1 MPKAKPDP
9 VSQPAPE
16 DADARPARTGGA
28 LVIGTLTMTSRVL
41 GLVRDILFAAL
52 FFGRDLDV
60 FALAFTVP
68 NLFRRLFGEGALA
81 GALVPALVEKIDKG
95 DREGASLLASRALGA
110 IVRLLGIIAAVVVA
124 SCAVVALVLG
134 TASKTGLIAGVLT
147 VVMPYVVLICGAAV
161 LMAYLNASRHFA
173 APAAAPV
180 LLNIALIT
188 MALLTHRS
196 LGVWGLALAV
206 LAGGVLQF
214 VFQLVPARRLG
225 FSLLPAVRSGIVKPD
240 PELARVARAFVPTA
254 AGLAVFQV
262 NVLLDRVIA
271 EGLIP
276 GDGAVGTLFLGNR
289 LMQLPLAV
297 FALSIAT
304 AALPELSS
312 RAAGKGKEAFH
323 SALRGAT
330 GSILF
335 WIVPAAVG
343 LALLAQPITAL
354 LFDRGAFHGSSAA
367 LSRTSLVVIFYAP
380 GLVAFGV
387 SALYARALYARGEP
401 KAVMRAALWS
411 VGVNVVLNIVLV
423 MVFQHIE
430 LAPGL
435 GAGVASGEAGLA
447 LASSASGFVY
457 LAILA
462 SFLRG
467 GERPERRGLS
477 LAAAALAGGAVAAL
491 ATRGLLEGETLARAW
506 DWMWLAPKLPA
517 TVCVGALAATAIVLG
532 GTDAAL
538 VGPVARTSLTAAGMG
553 VFANLV
559 LSSLHLAGPSWAI
572 PVQRAIAP
580 VVLGAVSYWFLAG
593 LIAAPEYER
602 ARSALAGA
610 LRLRRRQQE
619 GESGPT
625 GDSGADE
632 AP

>member
-9 VSQPAPE
+9 VSQPAAD
-16 DADARPARTGGA
+16 DAEARPARTGGA
-28 LVIGTLTMTSRVL
+28 LVIGGLTMTSRVL

-52 FFGRDLDV
+52 FFGRDLDA

-68 NLFRRLFGEGALA
+68 NLFRRLFGEGELA
-81 GALVPALVEKIDKG
+81 GALVPALVAKLDKG
-95 DREGASLLASRALGA
+95 DREGASRLASRALGA

-124 SCAVVALVLG
+124 VCAVVALVLG
-134 TASKTGLIAGVLT
+134 AASKTGLIAGVLAI
-147 VVMPYVVLICGAAV
+147 VMPYVVLICGAAV

-180 LLNIALIT
+180 LLNIALIA

-262 NVLLDRVIA
+262 NVLLDRLIA

-312 RAAGKGKEAFH
+312 RAGGKGKEAFH
-323 SALRGAT
+323 RALRGAT

-354 LFDRGAFHGSSAA
+354 LFDRGAFHGSGSA

-387 SALYARALYARGEP
+387 SALYARALYARGES

-411 VGVNVVLNIVLV
+411 VGVNVVFNLAFV
-423 MVFQHIE
+423 MLFQHIE
-430 LAPGL
+430 LAPGP
-435 GAGVASGEAGLA
+435 GSGVTSGEAGLA
-447 LASSASGFVY
+447 LASSASGFAY

-467 GERPERRGLS
+467 GEKPERRGLS

-491 ATRGLLEGETLARAW
+491 ATHGLLESEALAHAW

-517 TVCVGALAATAIVLG
+517 TVCVGALAATLIVLG

-559 LSSLHLAGPSWAI
+559 LSSLRLAGPSWAI
-572 PVQRAIAP
+572 PFERAIAP

-602 ARSALAGA
+602 ARSALGGA
-610 LRLRRRQQE
+610 LRLGRRRQA
-619 GESGPT
+619 GESGPA
-625 GDSGADE
+625 GDSGTHE